1 MVHRQLAYKE
11 NTANS
16 FFDDLDCI
24 GPKNSMARDLGDFFC
39 LCFNNLVFSSNLE
52 PSSNPKDSEE
62 S

>member
-11 NTANS
+11 NTTNS

-39 LCFNNLVFSSNLE
+39 LCFNNLVFSSN
-52 PSSNPKDSEE
+52 PKDSKE